1 MEAIPRS
8 TSVLIP
14 RQRSR
19 FALVALLCA
28 VVCAWQCLPSTGL
41 TFAEVADAPT
51 TTKRG
56 RTPRSKVSVILLK
69 DFPALGKKDDI
80 KKVKRGYYRN
90 FLFPSGIAVR
100 QNKDEMKRIRYEQM
114 QSEKASAEAL
124 DKATKQKEKIEAH
137 GVYIFTKKVREGT
150 DNIYGS
156 LSEINVAEEVVK
168 ATATPVKRTS
178 VEIPKVS
185 QLGEYKGRIDL
196 GLGIIANIDIKVVS
210 EGGEDEGE
218 GEEEE

>member
-1 MEAIPRS
+1 
-8 TSVLIP
+8 
-14 RQRSR
+14 
-19 FALVALLCA
+19 
-28 VVCAWQCLPSTGL
+28 
-41 TFAEVADAPT
+41 
-51 TTKRG
+51 
-56 RTPRSKVSVILLK
+56 VILLK
-69 DFPALGKKDDI
+69 DFRALGKKDDI

-90 FLFPSGIAVR
+90 FLFPAGIAVR
-100 QNKDEMKRIRYEQM
+100 QNKDEMKRIRYDQM

-124 DKATKQKEKIEAH
+124 DKAKKQKEEIEAH
-137 GVYIFTKKVREGT
+137 GVYVFTKKVREGT

-196 GLGIIANIDIKVVS
+196 GLGIIANIDIKVVK
-210 EGGEDEGE
+210 EGGADEGQ